1 VAVAYKENRKAKR
14 KIYMVQER
22 TREKEGKERRK
33 NNLAQPRSPAQSSAG
48 FFFLSSF
55 F

>member
-22 TREKEGKERRK
+22 TREKEGKERKK
-33 NNLAQPRSPAQSSAG
+33 NNLAQPRSPAQSAS

>member
-22 TREKEGKERRK
+22 TREKEGKERK
-33 NNLAQPRSPAQSSAG
+33 KTTSPSPGAQPSQRVS
-48 FFFLSSF
+48 FFLSSF

>member
-14 KIYMVQER
+14 KIYMVQET
-22 TREKEGKERRK
+22 TREKEGKERK
-33 NNLAQPRSPAQSSAG
+33 KTTSPSPGAQPSQLVS
-48 FFFLSSF
+48 FFLSSF